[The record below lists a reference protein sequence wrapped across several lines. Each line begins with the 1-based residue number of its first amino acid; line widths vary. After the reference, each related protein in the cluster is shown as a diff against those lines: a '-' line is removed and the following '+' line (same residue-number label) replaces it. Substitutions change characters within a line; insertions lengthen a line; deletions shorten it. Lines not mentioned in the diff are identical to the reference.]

1 MSNKPPILFLHGMWS
16 RPWVWE
22 PWQVLFEAAGY
33 RTQALC
39 FPGHEAAAGEAVP
52 TGLGR
57 LSVADYVAAAMQSVR
72 ACDAPPIVIG
82 HSMGGLVAQM
92 LAANMHDGTGEA
104 SVSPASKSPL
114 AGASQHAACTR
125 LAAVVGVCAAAP
137 GAVFPLR
144 LAALPGTA
152 RHFANPLLWRSA
164 FKLSAW
170 EAKYL
175 LFNAMPAAQAD
186 ACAAQLVHESGRAA
200 YQLAFGPLNLAGSN
214 RVDKSRIRTPMLLLA
229 GVQDRIV
236 PIGASRATAR
246 WYGPLAASREYPQHA
261 HWPLAEPGYE
271 SVVADVLAWLDGL
284 ALG

>member
-1 MSNKPPILFLHGMWS
+1 MRSKPPILFLHGMWS
-16 RPWVWE
+16 RPWVWG
-22 PWQVLFEAAGY
+22 PWRALFEAAGY
-33 RTQALC
+33 QTQALC
-39 FPGHEAAAGEAVP
+39 FPGHEAAPSEATP
-52 TGLGR
+52 DNLRHMGI
-57 LSVADYVAAAMQSVR
+57 ANYVAAAAQ
-72 ACDAPPIVIG
+72 ALEKYTEPPIVIG

-92 LAANMHDGTGEA
+92 LATQ
-104 SVSPASKSPL
+104 S
-114 AGASQHAACTR
+114 R

-164 FKLSAW
+164 FKLNAW

-214 RVDKSRIRTPMLLLA
+214 RVDKSRITAPLLLLS

-236 PIGASRATAR
+236 PISASRATAR
-246 WYGPLAASREYPQHA
+246 WYGPLADSREYPQHA

-271 SVVADVLAWLDGL
+271 AVVADVLAWLDGL